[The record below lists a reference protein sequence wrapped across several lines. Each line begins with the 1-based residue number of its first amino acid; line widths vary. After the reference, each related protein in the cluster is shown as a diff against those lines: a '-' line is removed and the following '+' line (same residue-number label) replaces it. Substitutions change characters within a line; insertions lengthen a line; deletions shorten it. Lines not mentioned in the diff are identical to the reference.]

1 MCSSPNIRAVMLS
14 SLDNEM
20 KAALNQ
26 SDKNKVILY
35 RFRSIP
41 VRSFRNHHSGI
52 RCEDDGDGGPK
63 KAA

>member
-1 MCSSPNIRAVMLS
+1 MLS